1 MPRIRIALLTLL
13 LVALA
18 VAPLAAVA
26 QEATPASE
34 ADAALLN
41 AAADQLFGADTLLLS
56 LEFQLFLGEAGEESD
71 AHALLDLSVTGEI
84 AIDIGAEMAS
94 ADLTIADLTFGH
106 DGERE
111 DFDAILSGDTLY
123 LNTDGEW
130 YGVSLSGALGGV
142 GAGLSGGDQP
152 SLAGPALDLGP
163 HGALWRLP
171 DERGLIQLQST
182 LNLLTLAADP
192 NLGALVSAV
201 LPADVAEQAGMTGEE
216 IAALLPLLAFIVQEP
231 RVETT
236 YRIDPGSGQLRAVV
250 ADIGG
255 SINPAAL
262 GAEGEPITINI
273 RLEMDISHNLSVTID
288 EVPAEATIVNIEELF
303 SSPTP

>member
-1 MPRIRIALLTLL
+1 MPRIRIALLALL
-13 LVALA
+13 FVALA

-41 AAADQLFGADTLLLS
+41 AAAGQLFGADTLLLS
-56 LEFQLFLGEAGEESD
+56 LDLALYISQEGDVSLP
-71 AHALLDLSVTGEI
+71 LLDLQISGSVALDI
-84 AIDIGAEMAS
+84 ANEVGS
-94 ADLTIADLTFGH
+94 ANLTLQL
-106 DGERE
+106 DGETE
-111 DFDAILSGDTLY
+111 NIQAILDGDILY
-123 LNTDGEW
+123 LGSEGEW
-130 YGVSLSGALGGV
+130 FGT
-142 GAGLSGGDQP
+142 
-152 SLAGPALDLGP
+152 SLAGLIGSASVAGEGTDAAAVALPELDISAHSEKL
-163 HGALWRLP
+163 RLA
-171 DERGLIQLQST
+171 DEDGLVQLQIR

-192 NLGALVSAV
+192 GLGALVGAV
-201 LPADVAEQAGMTGEE
+201 VTDDVAGQAGMTGEE

>member
-1 MPRIRIALLTLL
+1 MLTLL
-13 LVALA
+13 FVALA
-18 VAPLAAVA
+18 VAPLAA

-41 AAADQLFGADTLLLS
+41 AATDQLFGADSLLLS

-106 DGERE
+106 DGERM

-130 YGVSLSGALGGV
+130 YGFSLSGALGGV
-142 GAGLSGGDQP
+142 GAGLGGEGEP
-152 SLAGPALDLGP
+152 PPAAATLDFGP

-201 LPADVAEQAGMTGEE
+201 LPTEVAAEAGMTSQE
-216 IAALLPLLAFIVQEP
+216 ITALLPLLSLILQEP

-236 YRIDPGSGQLRAVV
+236 YRIDPSSGQLRELAV
-250 ADIGG
+250 DIGF
-255 SINPAAL
+255 SVNAAML
-262 GAEGEPITINI
+262 GAEGAPLMIAI

-288 EVPAEATIVNIEELF
+288 EVPADATIVNIEELF

>member
-18 VAPLAAVA
+18 VAPVA
-26 QEATPASE
+26 SQDATPASE
-34 ADAALLN
+34 ADIALLD
-41 AAADQLFGADTLLLS
+41 AASDLLFGADTVLLS

-106 DGERE
+106 DGERV

-123 LNTDGEW
+123 LNTEGEW

-142 GAGLSGGDQP
+142 GAGLGGKGEP
-152 SLAGPALDLGP
+152 PPAAATLDFGP

-192 NLGALVSAV
+192 NLGAFVASI
-201 LPADVAEQAGMTGEE
+201 LPAEIAGEAGMAPEE
-216 IAALLPLLAFIVQEP
+216 IAALLPLLAMILQEP

-236 YRIDPGSGQLRAVV
+236 YGLEPTSGQLQELAV
-250 ADIGG
+250 DIGM
-255 SINPAAL
+255 SMNPAML
-262 GAEGEPITINI
+262 GMEGTPIMIAI
-273 RLEMDISHNLSVTID
+273 RLEMDISHNQSVMID
-288 EVPAEATIVNIEELF
+288 EIPADATIVNIEDLF
-303 SSPTP
+303 SSPAPD

>member
-1 MPRIRIALLTLL
+1 MPRIRIALLALL
-13 LVALA
+13 FVALA

-41 AAADQLFGADTLLLS
+41 AAAGQLFGADTLLLS
-56 LEFQLFLGEAGEESD
+56 LDLALYISQEGDVSLP
-71 AHALLDLSVTGEI
+71 LLDLQISGSVALDI
-84 AIDIGAEMAS
+84 ANEVGS
-94 ADLTIADLTFGH
+94 ANLTLQL
-106 DGERE
+106 DGETE
-111 DFDAILSGDTLY
+111 NIQAILDGDILY
-123 LNTDGEW
+123 LGSEGEW
-130 YGVSLSGALGGV
+130 FGA
-142 GAGLSGGDQP
+142 
-152 SLAGPALDLGP
+152 SLAGLIGSASVAGEGTDAAAVALPELDISAHSEKL
-163 HGALWRLP
+163 RLA
-171 DERGLIQLQST
+171 DEDGLVQLQIR

-192 NLGALVSAV
+192 GLGALVGAV
-201 LPADVAEQAGMTGEE
+201 VTDDVAGQAGMTGEE

-288 EVPAEATIVNIEELF
+288 EVPAEATIVNIEDLF

>member
-1 MPRIRIALLTLL
+1 MPRIRIALLALL
-13 LVALA
+13 FVALA

-41 AAADQLFGADTLLLS
+41 AAAGQLFGADTVLLS
-56 LEFQLFLGEAGEESD
+56 LDLALYISQEGDVSLP
-71 AHALLDLSVTGEI
+71 LLDLQISGSVALDI
-84 AIDIGAEMAS
+84 ANEVGS
-94 ADLTIADLTFGH
+94 ANLTLQL
-106 DGERE
+106 DGETE
-111 DFDAILSGDTLY
+111 NIQAILDGDILY
-123 LNTDGEW
+123 LGSEGEW
-130 YGVSLSGALGGV
+130 FGT
-142 GAGLSGGDQP
+142 
-152 SLAGPALDLGP
+152 SLAGLIGSASVAGEGTDAAAVALPELDISAHSEKL
-163 HGALWRLP
+163 RLA
-171 DERGLIQLQST
+171 DEDGLVQLQIR

-192 NLGALVSAV
+192 GLGALVGAV
-201 LPADVAEQAGMTGEE
+201 VTDDVAGQAGMTGEE